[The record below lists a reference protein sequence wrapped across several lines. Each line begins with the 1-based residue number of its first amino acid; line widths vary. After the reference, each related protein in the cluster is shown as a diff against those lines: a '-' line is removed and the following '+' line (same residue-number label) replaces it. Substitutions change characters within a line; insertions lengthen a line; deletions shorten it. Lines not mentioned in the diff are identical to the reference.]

1 MELQSDGSIN
11 IDVGSDYSVLDESWV
26 FRLKA
31 TSSESSTDSTVE
43 YDFTMNHKDGC
54 LFDSLS
60 DLSTID
66 NFVYY
71 LDDTGLYTVSAPT
84 FTQLVPNC

>member
-11 IDVGSDYSVLDESWV
+11 IDVGSDYTVLDEEWT

-31 TSSESSTDSTVE
+31 TSADSSSDSTVE
-43 YDFTMNHKDGC
+43 YDFTMDLKDGC
-54 LFDSLS
+54 LLDSLS
-60 DLSTID
+60 DLSTIG
-66 NFVYY
+66 NFAYY
-71 LDDTGLYTVSAPT
+71 LDDTGLYTVPAPT